1 MLASVLLLEKIHNII
16 FLCKNRMVDSNIE
29 SRMVD
34 SNIESRMVDSN
45 IESRMVDSNIESIH
59 DNGTKNHTSIMIGL
73 RLMHCLHTNEGV
85 YNMVS

>member
-34 SNIESRMVDSN
+34 SNIES
-45 IESRMVDSNIESIH
+45 IH

-73 RLMHCLHTNEGV
+73 RLMRCLHTNEGV